1 MEEIAKSERSFFMSF
16 NDLAEAEVK
25 SRITAESQST
35 RGFIDLNYP

>member
-1 MEEIAKSERSFFMSF
+1 MYF

-25 SRITAESQST
+25 RWITAEFQST